1 MSLSATLLDIPDV
14 GNDVLT
20 RRDSTADAAPPA
32 PTPRPIAAP
41 ALRTDGLTKTYGT
54 RNAVD
59 GVSIEVPAGVV
70 AGFVGPNGAGKTTTI
85 RMLLALIR
93 PTAGS
98 VEVLGIPATRPADY
112 LPRVG
117 ALIEGP
123 AFYPGLSARRNL
135 EILATLGGFS
145 TRRVDPLL
153 AQVGLRGR
161 EGDSVKT
168 YSLGM
173 KQRLGIAAALLPDPA
188 LLILDEPTNGLDP
201 AGIQEIRHLIGQL
214 KGQGVTILI
223 SSHLLAE
230 VEHIADWIIL
240 LNKGRVVYQGWLD
253 ALLAGQQ
260 GALLVEAPTV
270 HDLQIVAA
278 VARKRQ
284 YDSEVVDG
292 RLRVQAPAGFAG
304 DLNRGAMEA
313 GVVLTQLY
321 TERTSLEETFFS
333 LTEGTSKTDGTDK
346 TEGAAA

>member
-1 MSLSATLLDIPDV
+1 MTATLTRPD
-14 GNDVLT
+14 GAAVLASAEAVIA
-20 RRDSTADAAPPA
+20 RAAAPHPDPVTIPA
-32 PTPRPIAAP
+32 PVI
-41 ALRTDGLTKTYGT
+41 RTRDLTKTYGA
-54 RNAVD
+54 RHAVD
-59 GVSIEVPAGVV
+59 GVSMEIPAGVV

-93 PTAGS
+93 PSAGS
-98 VEVLGIPATRPADY
+98 AEVLGTPVTRPADY

-135 EILATLGGFS
+135 EILAALGGLS
-145 TRRVDPLL
+145 AARVGPLL
-153 AQVGLRGR
+153 AQVGLQGR
-161 EGDSVKT
+161 EDDNVKT

-214 KGQGVTILI
+214 KEQGVTILI

-230 VEHIADWIIL
+230 VEQIADWIVL

-253 ALLAGQQ
+253 ALLAGRQ
-260 GALLVEAPTV
+260 GALLVGAAAER
-270 HDLQIVAA
+270 DLRIVAA
-278 VARKRQ
+278 VARKHQ
-284 YDSEVVDG
+284 YESEVVDG

-304 DLNRGAMEA
+304 ELNRGAMEA

-321 TERTSLEETFFS
+321 SEHISLEDTFFA
-333 LTEGTSKTDGTDK
+333 LTDGTDR
-346 TEGAAA
+346 TEGVAA

>member
-1 MSLSATLLDIPDV
+1 MTVTP
-14 GNDVLT
+14 T
-20 RRDSTADAAPPA
+20 RSDGADALASAEAIIAQMATPA
-32 PTPRPIAAP
+32 PDPTTRPGPVI
-41 ALRTDGLTKTYGT
+41 RTRNLTKTYGT

-59 GVSIEVPAGVV
+59 GVSMEIPAGVV

-93 PTAGS
+93 PSAGS
-98 VEVLGIPATRPADY
+98 VEVLGTPATHPADY

-135 EILATLGGFS
+135 EILATLGGLS
-145 TRRVDPLL
+145 TARVGPLL
-153 AQVGLRGR
+153 AQVGLQGR
-161 EGDSVKT
+161 EGDLVKT

-201 AGIQEIRHLIGQL
+201 AGIQEVRHLIGQL
-214 KGQGVTILI
+214 KEQGVTILI

-230 VEHIADWIIL
+230 VEQIADWIVL

-253 ALLAGQQ
+253 ALLAGRQ
-260 GALLVEAPTV
+260 GTLVVEADGA
-270 HDLQIVAA
+270 HDLEIVAA
-278 VARKRQ
+278 VARKGQ
-284 YDSEVVDG
+284 YDSTLVDG
-292 RLRVQAPAGFAG
+292 RLRVQAPASFAR
-304 DLNRGAMEA
+304 DLNQGAMEA

-321 TERTSLEETFFS
+321 SEHTSLEETFFA
-333 LTEGTSKTDGTDK
+333 LTEGTDGTDGT
-346 TEGAAA
+346 EGGAA

>member
-1 MSLSATLLDIPDV
+1 MTMTPTQPD
-14 GNDVLT
+14 
-20 RRDSTADAAPPA
+20 SADALASAEAIIARAVASDSDPA
-32 PTPRPIAAP
+32 PTPTP
-41 ALRTDGLTKTYGT
+41 AIRTWNLTKTYGT

-59 GVSIEVPAGVV
+59 GVSMEIPAGVI

-98 VEVLGIPATRPADY
+98 VEVLGTPVTHPADY

-145 TRRVDPLL
+145 TGRIDRLL
-153 AQVGLRGR
+153 AQVGLQGR
-161 EGDSVKT
+161 EGDAVKT

-201 AGIQEIRHLIGQL
+201 AGIQEVRHLIGQL
-214 KGQGVTILI
+214 KEEGVTILI

-230 VEHIADWIIL
+230 VEQIADWIVL

-253 ALLAGQQ
+253 ALLAGRQ
-260 GALLVEAPTV
+260 GALIVEAPGT
-270 HDLQIVAA
+270 HDLEIVAA
-278 VARKRQ
+278 MARKGQ
-284 YDSEVVDG
+284 YESALVDG
-292 RLRVQAPAGFAG
+292 RLRVLAPASFAG

-321 TERTSLEETFFS
+321 TEHTSLEETFFA
-333 LTEGTSKTDGTDK
+333 LTDRTDGT
-346 TEGAAA
+346 EGGAQ

>member
-1 MSLSATLLDIPDV
+1 MSLSATRPEIRDIGDV
-14 GNDVLT
+14 TLPW
-20 RRDSTADAAPPA
+20 RDSTADTAPSA
-32 PTPRPIAAP
+32 PTPRPLAAP
-41 ALRTDGLTKTYGT
+41 ALRTEGLTKTYGA

-98 VEVLGIPATRPADY
+98 VEVLGTPVTRPADY

-145 TRRVDPLL
+145 TRRVGPLL
-153 AQVGLRGR
+153 AQVGLQGR

-214 KGQGVTILI
+214 KDQGVTVLI

-240 LNKGRVVYQGWLD
+240 LNKGRVIYQGWLD
-253 ALLAGQQ
+253 VLLAGQQ
-260 GALLVEAPTV
+260 GALLVEASTAQ
-270 HDLQIVAA
+270 DLQIVAA
-278 VARKRQ
+278 VARKHQ
-284 YDSEVVDG
+284 YESQLVDG
-292 RLRVQAPAGFAG
+292 RLRVRAPASFGG

-313 GVVLTQLY
+313 GVVLTSLY
-321 TERTSLEETFFS
+321 SEHTSLENTFFS
-333 LTEGTSKTDGTDK
+333 LTEGPER
-346 TEGAAA
+346 TEGDAA

>member
-1 MSLSATLLDIPDV
+1 MTVTPIRPGGA
-14 GNDVLT
+14 DVLASAEAIIA
-20 RRDSTADAAPPA
+20 RAAAPHPDPVTTPA
-32 PTPRPIAAP
+32 PAI
-41 ALRTDGLTKTYGT
+41 RTRNLTKTYGA

-59 GVSIEVPAGVV
+59 GVSMEVPAGVV

-85 RMLLALIR
+85 RMLLALIQ
-93 PTAGS
+93 PSAGS
-98 VEVLGIPATRPADY
+98 VEVLGTPVTRPADY

-145 TRRVDPLL
+145 ASRVGPLL
-153 AQVGLRGR
+153 ARVDLQGR
-161 EGDSVKT
+161 ESDSVKT

-214 KGQGVTILI
+214 KEQGVTVLI

-230 VEHIADWIIL
+230 VEQIADWIIL
-240 LNKGRVVYQGWLD
+240 VNKGRVVYQGWLD
-253 ALLAGQQ
+253 ALLAGRQ
-260 GALLVEAPTV
+260 GALVVEAPSA

-284 YDSEVVDG
+284 YESEVVDG

-304 DLNRGAMEA
+304 ELNRGAMEA

-321 TERTSLEETFFS
+321 TEHTSLEGTFFS
-333 LTEGTSKTDGTDK
+333 LTDGTTT

>member
-1 MSLSATLLDIPDV
+1 MTMTPTQPD
-14 GNDVLT
+14 
-20 RRDSTADAAPPA
+20 SADALASAEAIIARAAASDSSPATTPA
-32 PTPRPIAAP
+32 PAI
-41 ALRTDGLTKTYGT
+41 RTRNLTKTYRS

-59 GVSIEVPAGVV
+59 GVSMEIPAGVV

-85 RMLLALIR
+85 RMLLALIQ

-98 VEVLGIPATRPADY
+98 VEVLGMPASRPADY

-123 AFYPGLSARRNL
+123 AFYPGLTARRNL
-135 EILATLGGFS
+135 EILATLGGLS
-145 TRRVDPLL
+145 TERVGPLL
-153 AQVGLRGR
+153 AQVGLQGR
-161 EGDSVKT
+161 EGDLVKT

-214 KGQGVTILI
+214 KDQGVTILI

-230 VEHIADWIIL
+230 VEQIADWIVL
-240 LNKGRVVYQGWLD
+240 VNKGRVVYQGWLD

-260 GALLVEAPTV
+260 GALVVEAPSAD
-270 HDLQIVAA
+270 DLRIVAA
-278 VARKRQ
+278 VARKHQ
-284 YDSEVVDG
+284 YESEVVDG
-292 RLRVQAPAGFAG
+292 RLRVRAPAGFAG

-321 TERTSLEETFFS
+321 SEHISLEDTFFA
-333 LTEGTSKTDGTDK
+333 LTDGTDR
-346 TEGAAA
+346 TEGVAA